1 MTKPTVIAHRGFS
14 AVAPENTL
22 PAFQQAIDAGAD
34 MIEFDIRLTTD
45 KQFVVIHDAIL
56 ERTTTGCGIV
66 ENHTLSQLQMLDAG
80 AWFGRGFAGTVMPSL
95 GEALNLCRNRVL
107 VNIEVKTALQ
117 DDLSLTRLADLVGE
131 QVDAL
136 GATRSAVISSY
147 TRRIITRLRDKHE
160 HLTTALLSDEPSTDG
175 VITKLACMSGAT
187 ALHIPHRLAS
197 SSLAKR
203 TKQAGLLS
211 AVHTVNE
218 TPHAQTLI
226 EMGFDALFTDHP
238 DRMRTYVDQQHSAS
252 NETTWSRHLSTTELT
267 QQS

>member
-34 MIEFDIRLTTD
+34 MIEFDVRLTTD
-45 KQFVVIHDAIL
+45 KQFIVIHDPTL
-56 ERTTTGCGIV
+56 ERTTSGCGIV
-66 ENHTLSQLQMLDAG
+66 ENHTLAQLQMLDAG
-80 AWFGRGFAGTVMPSL
+80 AWFGRGFTGTILPSL
-95 GEALNLCRNRVL
+95 GEALAFCQNRVL
-107 VNIEVKTALQ
+107 VNVEVKTELQ
-117 DDLSLTRLADLVGE
+117 DDLSLIRLADLVGK
-131 QVDAL
+131 QVSAL
-136 GATRSAVISSY
+136 GGTRSVDISSY
-147 TRRIITRLRDKHE
+147 THRIITRLRDRHQQ
-160 HLTTALLSDEPSTDG
+160 LTTALLSDEPFTEEA
-175 VITKLACMSGAT
+175 ITKLAYTSGAA

-203 TKQAGLLS
+203 IKQANLLS

-218 TPHAQTLI
+218 TAHIQTLV

-238 DRMRTYVDQQHSAS
+238 DRMRAYVDRHSGS
-252 NETTWSRHLSTTELT
+252 KKTTWSRHLSTTEFT

>member
-34 MIEFDIRLTTD
+34 MIEFDVRLTTD
-45 KQFVVIHDAIL
+45 KQFVVIHDATL
-56 ERTTTGCGIV
+56 ERTTSGCGIV
-66 ENHTLSQLQMLDAG
+66 ENHTLTQLQMLDAG
-80 AWFGRGFAGTVMPSL
+80 AWFGRGFTGTILPSL
-95 GEALNLCRNRVL
+95 GEALSLCENRVL
-107 VNIEVKTALQ
+107 VNVEVKTELR
-117 DDLSLTRLADLVGE
+117 DDLSLTQLADLVAE
-131 QVDAL
+131 HVSAFR
-136 GATRSAVISSY
+136 ATRSVVISSY
-147 TRRIITRLRDKHE
+147 THRIITHLRDRHKN
-160 HLTTALLSDEPSTDG
+160 LTTALLSDEPSADEA
-175 VITKLACMSGAT
+175 ITKLAYASGAT

-211 AVHTVNE
+211 AVHTVNK
-218 TPHAQTLI
+218 TTHIQTLI

-238 DRMRTYVDQQHSAS
+238 DRMRAYVDRHSGCK
-252 NETTWSRHLSTTELT
+252 ETTWSRHLSTTKIT